1 MSSAEVCGDEVRVAH
16 LRSSALLRRWLAE
29 THATVRPGPLRLTIG
44 PLTVRTDVLR
54 QSLVGAH
61 EFGPIEVVD
70 DHDRPLA
77 RVEPALLAAACTSA
91 AQSRVPREAPI
102 NQAGAGSATDL
113 VLRAVRRGE
122 IDVLPAAGEAET
134 LLTESVAEPPQLVR
148 MIGSAAEAAR
158 WWDRYLENDVVPV
171 LDDRTAASTAQLLSR
186 QALAAV
192 GVLARYR
199 VCDEAEL
206 LTSLSSRLHDSA
218 DDHELL
224 RHWLAAPT
232 VAGVAVLNGG
242 ALHYRDRA
250 GAVALRPVTHEV
262 PNPLA
267 RVGLD
272 AIPGV
277 PLPELGDGWALRPVR
292 AESESSPDVSLV
304 HKWMHAEHVA
314 ATWRQDWSLP
324 RWFEELS
331 TQLAGDHSL
340 PCIVSLDGREFAY
353 VELYRVARDKIGECY
368 PFHPRDLGVHVAVGD
383 RQVIGRGLGTAL
395 LDALAAALFDA
406 DPECRRVVA
415 EPDIHNG
422 ASVAAFGKAGYR
434 KVAEVGLP
442 DKNSVLLARSR

>member
-1 MSSAEVCGDEVRVAH
+1 MSEAEGHGAEVRAAH

-29 THATVRPGPLRLTIG
+29 THTSVRPGRLRVTIG
-44 PLTVRTDVLR
+44 PLAVRTEVLR
-54 QSLVGAH
+54 KSLVGAH

-70 DHDRPLA
+70 ERDRPLTRA
-77 RVEPALLAAACTSA
+77 EPALLAAACTSA
-91 AQSRVPREAPI
+91 AQARAPHEAPI

-113 VLRAVRRGE
+113 VLRAVVRGE
-122 IDVLPAAGEAET
+122 IDVLPAAGEVEA

-158 WWDRYLENDVVPV
+158 WWGRYLENDVVPV
-171 LDDRTAASTAQLLSR
+171 LDEASAATAQLLSR
-186 QALAAV
+186 QALAAI
-192 GVLARYR
+192 GVLARYG
-199 VCDEAEL
+199 VGDEAEL
-206 LTSLSSRLHDSA
+206 LTSLSSHLHHLAEEHD
-218 DDHELL
+218 LV
-224 RHWLAAPT
+224 RRWLDAPT
-232 VAGVAVLNGG
+232 VADVAVLNGG
-242 ALHYRDRA
+242 DLRYRERA
-250 GAVALRPVTHEV
+250 GAFGLRPVVHEV

-267 RVGLD
+267 RLDLD
-272 AIPGV
+272 AVPGV
-277 PLPELGDGWALRPVR
+277 PLPKVGQGWSLRPVR

-331 TQLAGDHSL
+331 TQLAGEHSL

-368 PFHPRDLGVHVAVGD
+368 SFHPRDLGVHIAVGD
-383 RQVIGRGLGTAL
+383 RQVIGRGLGSAL
-395 LDALAAALFDA
+395 LDTLAVGLLDA

-415 EPDIHNG
+415 EPDVHNG
-422 ASVAAFGKAGYR
+422 GSVAAFGKAGYEH
-434 KVAEVGLP
+434 VAEVGLP